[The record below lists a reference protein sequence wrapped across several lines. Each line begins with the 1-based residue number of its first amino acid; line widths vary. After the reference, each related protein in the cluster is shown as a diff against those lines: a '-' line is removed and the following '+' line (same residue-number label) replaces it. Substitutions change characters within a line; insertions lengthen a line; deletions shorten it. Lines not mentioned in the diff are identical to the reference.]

1 MKMNKNTKIRNAAI
15 LLLCALGLSSFVILQ
30 EESNPIPEDNSVF
43 KHRTHGYYFH
53 LIRFWTYNWSK
64 ELMDRRVSLSRSII
78 NGFDS
83 LYKDS
88 KKVKKISEDSG
99 IGVKEKVK
107 LIKDILPGEPLSYIA
122 DALNISLST
131 LKRRIK

>member
-1 MKMNKNTKIRNAAI
+1 M
-15 LLLCALGLSSFVILQ
+15 
-30 EESNPIPEDNSVF
+30 
-43 KHRTHGYYFH
+43 
-53 LIRFWTYNWSK
+53 
-64 ELMDRRVSLSRSII
+64 LMDRRVSLSRSII

-88 KKVKKISEDSG
+88 KRVKKISEDKSL
-99 IGVKEKVK
+99 GVKEKFE
-107 LIKDILPGEPLSYIA
+107 LIKDILPEEPLSYIA

>member
-1 MKMNKNTKIRNAAI
+1 
-15 LLLCALGLSSFVILQ
+15 
-30 EESNPIPEDNSVF
+30 
-43 KHRTHGYYFH
+43 
-53 LIRFWTYNWSK
+53 
-64 ELMDRRVSLSRSII
+64 MDRRVSLSRSII

-88 KKVKKISEDSG
+88 KKVKKISEDSE